1 MSKKKGREFKQ
12 TLSNEY
18 IDKNYYGKYL
28 PAVEALKAKG
38 EQVNIL
44 PREWYAVEL
53 QELKYG
59 HLAKSDVEFAKQ
71 KKNPNRVL
79 VNMSRRYSTRQT
91 SYFIKVGQEI
101 RSYSEESSQ
110 RLEAAISS
118 DPLLARYGKDLKNPV
133 KLRKILNQDSAARE
147 AYTKAISKVK
157 KPGTYTEKKIVRK
170 NGRVDIYEGEEQG
183 LDAWVVPGS
192 DPK

>member
-18 IDKNYYGKYL
+18 IDKNYYGNYL
-28 PAVEALKAKG
+28 PKVEALKAKG

-91 SYFIKVGQEI
+91 SYFIKVGQKI
-101 RSYSEESSQ
+101 RSYSEESSE

-147 AYTKAISKVK
+147 AYTKVISKVQ

-183 LDAWVVPGS
+183 LDAWVVPDS
-192 DPK
+192 PQ

>member
-18 IDKNYYGKYL
+18 IDKNYYGNYL
-28 PAVEALKAKG
+28 PKVEALKAKG

-147 AYTKAISKVK
+147 AYTKVISKVK

-183 LDAWVVPGS
+183 LDAWVVPDS
-192 DPK
+192 P

>member
-18 IDKNYYGKYL
+18 IDKNYYGNYL
-28 PAVEALKAKG
+28 PKVEALKAKG

-101 RSYSEESSQ
+101 RSYSEESSE
-110 RLEAAISS
+110 RLETAISS

-147 AYTKAISKVK
+147 AYIKVISKVK

-183 LDAWVVPGS
+183 LDAWVVPDS
-192 DPK
+192 PQ

>member
-1 MSKKKGREFKQ
+1 MSKKKGREFIQ

-28 PAVEALKAKG
+28 PKVEELIAKG

-59 HLAKSDVEFAKQ
+59 HLAKSDVEFARQ
-71 KKNPNRVL
+71 KKNPNREL
-79 VNMSRRYSTRQT
+79 VNMSRKYSTRQT

-101 RSYSEESSQ
+101 RSYSEESSK
-110 RLEAAISS
+110 RLEAAISG
-118 DPLLARYGKDLKNPV
+118 DPLLAKYGTDLKNPI

-147 AYTKAISKVK
+147 AYIKAIAKVK

-183 LDAWVVPGS
+183 LDAWVVPDS
-192 DPK
+192 PQ

>member
-18 IDKNYYGKYL
+18 IDKNYYGNYL
-28 PAVEALKAKG
+28 PKVEALKAKG

-44 PREWYAVEL
+44 PRKWYAVEL

-59 HLAKSDVEFAKQ
+59 HLAKSDVEFEKQ

-91 SYFIKVGQEI
+91 SYFMKIGREI
-101 RSYSEESSQ
+101 RSYSEESAQ

-147 AYTKAISKVK
+147 AYTKVISKVK

-183 LDAWVVPGS
+183 LDAWVVPDS
-192 DPK
+192 P

>member
-1 MSKKKGREFKQ
+1 MSKKKGREFVQ

-28 PAVEALKAKG
+28 PKVEELIAKG
-38 EQVNIL
+38 EQINIL

-59 HLAKSDVEFAKQ
+59 HLAKSDVELARQ
-71 KKNPNRVL
+71 KKNPNREL
-79 VNMSRRYSTRQT
+79 VNMSRKYSTRQT
-91 SYFIKVGQEI
+91 SYFMKVGREI
-101 RSYSEESSQ
+101 RSYSEESAQ

-183 LDAWVVPGS
+183 LDAWVVPDS
-192 DPK
+192 PQ

>member
-1 MSKKKGREFKQ
+1 MGKKKAREFKQ

-18 IDKNYYGKYL
+18 IDKNYKNYL
-28 PAVEALKAKG
+28 VKVEELKAKG

-91 SYFIKVGQEI
+91 SYFMKVGQEI
-101 RSYSEESSQ
+101 RSYSEESAQ

-118 DPLLARYGKDLKNPV
+118 DPLLARYGKDFKNPV

-147 AYTKAISKVK
+147 AYTKVISKIK

-183 LDAWVVPGS
+183 LDAWVVPDS
-192 DPK
+192 P

>member
-1 MSKKKGREFKQ
+1 MSKKKGREFVQ

-28 PAVEALKAKG
+28 PMVEKLIAKG

-59 HLAKSDVEFAKQ
+59 HLAKSDVELARQ
-71 KKNPNRVL
+71 KKNPNREL
-79 VNMSRRYSTRQT
+79 VNMSRKYSTRQT
-91 SYFIKVGQEI
+91 SYFMKVGQEI
-101 RSYSEESSQ
+101 RSYSEESAQ

-147 AYTKAISKVK
+147 AYTKVISKVK

-183 LDAWVVPGS
+183 LDAWVVPDS
-192 DPK
+192 P